1 MLHAATKKIGAYAT
15 LTEALAKPA
24 LAAVAQFSPLASN
37 EIIDGFQAQS
47 GLISQCYEGVLSDPA
62 ELKPLP
68 FEIIFET
75 PQTFAAT
82 AQVAA
87 ATAALGAILS
97 EYRQFIA
104 YGQNL

>member
-1 MLHAATKKIGAYAT
+1 ML
-15 LTEALAKPA
+15 
-24 LAAVAQFSPLASN
+24 SS
-37 EIIDGFQAQS
+37 
-47 GLISQCYEGVLSDPA
+47 PA

-82 AQVAA
+82 VQVAA

-97 EYRQFIA
+97 EYRQYIA